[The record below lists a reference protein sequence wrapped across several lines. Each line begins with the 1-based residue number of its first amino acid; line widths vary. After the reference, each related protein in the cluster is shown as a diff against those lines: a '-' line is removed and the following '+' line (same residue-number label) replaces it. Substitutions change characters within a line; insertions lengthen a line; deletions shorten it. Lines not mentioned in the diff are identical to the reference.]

1 MPNFTQPIITTMQ
14 NIKIHSEIGNLEG
27 VIVHSP
33 GQEVEKM
40 TPGNAERALYSD
52 ILNLSVASE
61 EYLQFKGVLQKHC
74 EVFEVKKLLADIL
87 ADTNIK
93 NKVLDEVCNAEGV
106 PGLKENLGQLSNT
119 EAARQLIEGVELL
132 RDNLTRYLSNE
143 RYSLRP
149 LHNFLFTRDASISM
163 YNKVLIG
170 KMASNV
176 RERESIIMDAIFR
189 NHPRFGVETI
199 SAACLNSPE
208 IKIEGGDILIA
219 RDDVLVIGTGI
230 RTSTQG
236 IDFIIEAVKKQK
248 KTKHHIIVQELPDT
262 PESFIHLDM
271 VFTMLDRD
279 TCMVHEPLIMTH
291 NRYRTIH
298 IVIDNGKVDSIST
311 ASNLLSALKSTGID
325 LEPVKCGGDDTWH
338 QEREQW
344 HSGANFLALK
354 PGVIMGYERNNYTA
368 EALNSKGF
376 NVVKASDIIKDNLPI
391 PEAKTLITI
400 AGAELA
406 RGGGGA
412 RCMSMPVK
420 RQNVN
425 W

>member
-1 MPNFTQPIITTMQ
+1 MPNFTKPIITTMQ

-61 EYLQFKGVLQKHC
+61 EYRQFKGILQKHC
-74 EVFEVKKLLADIL
+74 EVFEVKELLANIL
-87 ADTNIK
+87 ADTKIK
-93 NKVLDEVCNAEGV
+93 NKVLDEVCHAEGV

-199 SAACLNSPE
+199 SAANLNSPE
-208 IKIEGGDILIA
+208 IKIEGGDVLIA
-219 RDDVLVIGTGI
+219 RDDVLVIGTGV

-236 IDFIIEAVKKQK
+236 IDFIIEAVRKQK

-271 VFTMLDRD
+271 VFTILDRD

-298 IVIDNGKVDSIST
+298 IVIDNGRVDSIST
-311 ASNLLSALKSTGID
+311 ASNLLSALKTTGID
-325 LEPVKCGGDDTWH
+325 LEPVKCGGEDSWH

-354 PGVIMGYERNNYTA
+354 PGVFMGYERNNYTA
-368 EALNSKGF
+368 DALNSKGF
-376 NVVKASDIIKDNLPI
+376 NVVKASDIIEKDMPI
-391 PEAKTLITI
+391 PNVKTLITI

-420 RQNVN
+420 RQDVN